1 MSETTFKDR
10 VSEMIKNKI
19 SPTHTMDDECDQM
32 WTEILIQVF
41 ELLCLD
47 CSVFF
52 SIYVFCGEATK
63 KTSIDGLKWRDLVMG
78 TWWLVN
84 FNVSGVTKGFMC

>member
-41 ELLCLD
+41 GLLCLD
-47 CSVFF
+47 CSVL
-52 SIYVFCGEATK
+52 SSDIKNYVN
-63 KTSIDGLKWRDLVMG
+63 DGSRFAEIC
-78 TWWLVN
+78 
-84 FNVSGVTKGFMC
+84 FN

>member
-1 MSETTFKDR
+1 MVNSLLSLNKFKFNFAAVMSETTFKDR

-41 ELLCLD
+41 ESLC
-47 CSVFF
+47 
-52 SIYVFCGEATK
+52 
-63 KTSIDGLKWRDLVMG
+63 
-78 TWWLVN
+78 
-84 FNVSGVTKGFMC
+84 